1 MTFHYLC
8 RGVVG
13 LVAVPVLAVFSLGMY
28 ICCFVSV
35 IGGVLY
41 IAGIDIHISLW
52 KFGQVSQLSSFFIA
66 VMFGGILLLLAVGSW
81 GCFKYLVTVLRKAEI
96 YRMVHVVRKKN
107 LYNE

>member
-41 IAGIDIHISLW
+41 IAGIDIYKPLEVWS
-52 KFGQVSQLSSFFIA
+52 
-66 VMFGGILLLLAVGSW
+66 GITA
-81 GCFKYLVTVLRKAEI
+81 I
-96 YRMVHVVRKKN
+96 
-107 LYNE
+107 